1 MLVQTLLLFSNT
13 YGISVPSWVLFLKI
27 LTLCMKSLWY
37 RVWFCDTVVRAGNR
51 QRIILKCLSRLSL
64 PRFFTFYRSPI
75 TNFFLCLVSPLHFLF
90 PSLFFFF
97 EAASLNFCFFSGG
110 GFIIVVTVIELSGME
125 KANVWKAPWKEDGLW
140 GGEKKACFFCF
151 VFFLTQQKAILL
163 SVLT

>member
-13 YGISVPSWVLFLKI
+13 YSISVPSWVLFLKI

-51 QRIILKCLSRLSL
+51 GRIILKSLSRLSL

-125 KANVWKAPWKEDGLW
+125 KSQRLKGSMKGRWLMRRG
-140 GGEKKACFFCF
+140 KKACFFCF
-151 VFFLTQQKAILL
+151 VFFLLNRKQFSCQ
-163 SVLT
+163 S

>member
-1 MLVQTLLLFSNT
+1 MYEITLISSLVLRHRGQGWESST
-13 YGISVPSWVLFLKI
+13 YHI
-27 LTLCMKSLWY
+27 KS
-37 RVWFCDTVVRAGNR
+37 
-51 QRIILKCLSRLSL
+51 LSRLSL

-125 KANVWKAPWKEDGLW
+125 KATV
-140 GGEKKACFFCF
+140 
-151 VFFLTQQKAILL
+151 
-163 SVLT
+163 